1 MPRIPD
7 DELDRLKAEISLVRL
22 VEGRGIALA
31 RQGKDWVGRCP
42 FHADET
48 PSLVVTPSKNLFH
61 CFGCGAAG
69 GPVDWVMKFDGVS
82 FRHAVE
88 LLRAAQGCAS
98 VAGGRMPGATNDL
111 PVLAAAVDG
120 EPQAVKRST
129 VAKLASPLASD
140 ADDQT
145 ALGQVVDYYHGTLL
159 ASPDALAYLEKRGLH
174 HAELIE
180 RFRLGFANR
189 SLAYRL
195 PQKNRAAG
203 AAVRGRLQAL
213 GVLRESGHEHLNGS
227 IVVPL
232 FDAAGDVVQLYGR
245 KVHDNLRQGTSYH
258 LYLPGPQRGVWNL
271 EGLRG
276 CEDAIVCEALFDAMT
291 FWVHGFRNV
300 TSTYGAGGV
309 TDELLDALMACGV
322 RRVFIAFDRDAA
334 GDAGAEKLGAL
345 LVERGIEVLRVRFP
359 KGMDAN
365 EYALQVTPASK
376 SLAMALKTAEW
387 VSKGVRTDDADAA
400 ETAPLPSFPRTREP
414 SVVDPVQVETTDA
427 AGDVEP
433 SPASSLAAASD
444 IEAEVTDAEI
454 TLRLG
459 TRQYRVRGLSKAT
472 SLEVMKVNVLVREAA
487 GFHVDT
493 FDLYSAKAR
502 AGFVAQASREIGV
515 SESVLKSDLGAL
527 LLKLEELQDQLLRGV
542 LAKKEQTPVM
552 SDAEL
557 QSALAWLRSPHLLD
571 RVLDDFALC
580 GVVGEEANKQVAYLA
595 AVSRLL
601 PRPLAVLVQSSSA
614 AGKSS
619 LMEAVL
625 RLMPAEQRIQYS
637 AMTGQSLF
645 YLGEQN
651 LKHKIL
657 AISEEEGASQASYA
671 LKLLQSEGEVS
682 IASTGKNAVTGNL
695 ETQTYRV
702 EGPVMLFSTTT
713 AIDLDEEL
721 LNRCLVLS
729 VDESR
734 EQTQAI
740 HAAQRS
746 RRTLAGLRAGVARDE
761 VVALHQNAQRLLRPL
776 AVVNPYAERL
786 TFLSEKTRMRRDHEK
801 YLALIDA
808 IALLHQ
814 YQREVK
820 REVCGAAVVEYIEV
834 ELADIAQANAL
845 AHAVLGRTLD
855 ELPPQTRKL
864 LNLVSAL
871 VREAC
876 VRERC
881 TQADVRFTRKTVRDA
896 TGWSE
901 TQLRVHLERLTQMEY
916 LVTHR
921 GTRGQ
926 SFVYEL
932 LWDGAGE
939 DAGARLP
946 GLIEVET
953 LQSAGTTTSSRGAE
967 GEFAGSTRPQN
978 GANAGG
984 SRGGKAKKNADK
996 NSAIVD
1002 PVDVLSKNAP
1012 PVNGAGKHRSRTHA
1026 GASLLAAASAS
1037 TSEH

>member
-69 GPVDWVMKFDGVS
+69 GPVDWVMKLDGVS

-88 LLRAAQGCAS
+88 LLR
-98 VAGGRMPGATNDL
+98 NDL
-111 PVLAAAVDG
+111 PLAAG
-120 EPQAVKRST
+120 SESEPQAVKRST

-145 ALGQVVDYYHGTLL
+145 ALGQVVDYYRATLL
-159 ASPDALAYLEKRGLH
+159 ASPDALAYLEKRGLRD
-174 HAELIE
+174 AALIE

-195 PQKNRAAG
+195 PQKNRASG

-232 FDAAGDVVQLYGR
+232 CDAAGAVVQLYGR
-245 KVHDNLRQGTSYH
+245 KVHDNLRPGTAYH

-271 EGLRG
+271 EGLQG

-309 TDELLDALMACGV
+309 SDELLAALVACGV

-345 LVERGIEVLRVRFP
+345 LVERGMEVFRVRFP

-365 EYALQVTPASK
+365 EYALTMQPAQK
-376 SLAMALKTAEW
+376 SLALALKQAEW
-387 VSKGVRTDDADAA
+387 VSRGVRAVDADAT
-400 ETAPLPSFPRTREP
+400 ETAVTESEIVGQFDENLAPS
-414 SVVDPVQVETTDA
+414 
-427 AGDVEP
+427 AGDD
-433 SPASSLAAASD
+433 ASSQSSFLAAASD

-454 TLRLG
+454 LLTINR
-459 TRQYRVRGLSKAT
+459 RQYRVRGLSKAT
-472 SLEVMKVNVLVREAA
+472 SAEVMKVNVLVRDGT

-502 AGFVAQASREIGV
+502 AGFVAQASRELGV
-515 SESVLKSDLGAL
+515 SEAVLKSDLGAL
-527 LLKLEELQDQLLRGV
+527 LLKLEELQDQLIRGV
-542 LAKKEQTPVM
+542 LAKQDAQPVM
-552 SDAEL
+552 NDAEL
-557 QSALAWLRSPHLLD
+557 QSALTWLRSPHLLD

-776 AVVNPYAERL
+776 VVVNPYAERL

-820 REVCGAAVVEYIEV
+820 REACGSAVVEYIEV
-834 ELADIAQANAL
+834 ELLDIAQANAL

-864 LNLVSAL
+864 LGLIAEH
-871 VREAC
+871 VRASC
-876 VRERC
+876 
-881 TQADVRFTRKTVRDA
+881 ADTRMKQSDYRFSRKTVRA
-896 TGWSE
+896 VSGWSDG
-901 TQLRVHLERLTQMEY
+901 QLKVHCARLEDMEY
-916 LVTHR
+916 LLVHR
-921 GTRGQ
+921 GSRGK
-926 SFVYEL
+926 SIEYEL
-932 LWDGAGE
+932 LFDGLVDQE
-939 DAGARLP
+939 VPHLM
-946 GLIEVET
+946 GLIDAEG
-953 LQSAGTTTSSRGAE
+953 LQKYGYDGEKSGVKRGKSAPSQGQVSPKSGVSQGAE
-967 GEFAGSTRPQN
+967 IVE
-978 GANAGG
+978 NAEKI
-984 SRGGKAKKNADK
+984 SATVAPVDDRLKNA
-996 NSAIVD
+996 
-1002 PVDVLSKNAP
+1002 L
-1012 PVNGAGKHRSRTHA
+1012 PVNDAAVNRSRTRGA
-1026 GASLLAAASAS
+1026 ASLLAAASAS

>member
-61 CFGCGAAG
+61 CFGCGVAG

-88 LLRAAQGCAS
+88 LLR
-98 VAGGRMPGATNDL
+98 NDL
-111 PVLAAAVDG
+111 PLAAGSESDSKA
-120 EPQAVKRST
+120 PKRSM
-129 VAKLASPLASD
+129 VAKLASPLAAD

-145 ALGQVVDYYHGTLL
+145 ALGQVVDYYHATLL

-174 HAELIE
+174 HAELID
-180 RFRLGFANR
+180 RFQLGFANR

-227 IVVPL
+227 VVVPL
-232 FDAAGDVVQLYGR
+232 LDAAGAVVQLYGR

-258 LYLPGPQRGVWNL
+258 LYLPGPQCGVWNL

-309 TDELLDALMACGV
+309 TDELLAALVECGV

-345 LVERGIEVLRVRFP
+345 LVERGIEVFRVRFP

-365 EYALQVTPASK
+365 EYALTMQPAAK
-376 SLAMALKTAEW
+376 SLGLALKQAEW
-387 VSKGVRTDDADAA
+387 VSRGVRAVDADETAANIEAVA
-400 ETAPLPSFPRTREP
+400 ETEIP
-414 SVVDPVQVETTDA
+414 A

-472 SLEVMKVNVLVREAA
+472 SAEVMKVNVLVRDAA
-487 GFHVDT
+487 AFHVDT

-502 AGFVAQASREIGV
+502 AGFVAQASRELGV
-515 SESVLKSDLGAL
+515 SEAVLKSDLGAL
-527 LLKLEELQDQLLRGV
+527 LLKLEELQDQMMRGV
-542 LAKKEQTPVM
+542 LAKKDAQPAM

-557 QSALAWLRSPHLLD
+557 QSALAWLRSPGLLD

-786 TFLSEKTRMRRDHEK
+786 TFLTEKTRMRRDHEK

-834 ELADIAQANAL
+834 ELSDIAQANAL

-876 VRERC
+876 TRERC
-881 TQADVRFTRKTVRDA
+881 TQADVRFTRKTVRDG

-939 DAGARLP
+939 DVGARLP

-953 LQSAGTTTSSRGAE
+953 LQSAGTTTSSRGSE
-967 GEFAGSTRPQN
+967 GEFAGSTRPEN

-984 SRGGKAKKNADK
+984 SRGGKAKKNAEK
-996 NSAIVD
+996 ISVTVD
-1002 PVDVLSKNAP
+1002 PADARSKNAP
-1012 PVNGAGKHRSRTHA
+1012 PVNGAVVNRSRTRGA
-1026 GASLLAAASAS
+1026 GSSLAAASAS
-1037 TSEH
+1037 EH